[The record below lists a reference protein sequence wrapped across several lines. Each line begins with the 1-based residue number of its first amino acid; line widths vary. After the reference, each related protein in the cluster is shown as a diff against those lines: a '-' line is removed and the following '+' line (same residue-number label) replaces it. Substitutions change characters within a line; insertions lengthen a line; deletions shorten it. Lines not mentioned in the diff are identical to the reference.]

1 LAEIPPVLGRRKDFA
16 GEILRL
22 YGVITLFE
30 QQSPFGLRVKCVD
43 LEREFVKK
51 SKGLLFVT
59 EKKRLKSRF
68 FEHKLSRAES
78 RSR

>member
-1 LAEIPPVLGRRKDFA
+1 MAEIPPILGRRKDSA

-30 QQSPFGLRVKCVD
+30 QQSPFGLRVKCID
-43 LEREFVKK
+43 LERGFAEK

-59 EKKRLKSRF
+59 DKNRLKIRV